1 MVLFSYLPLPGG
13 ISEGPHGSGDNLTV
27 GQNSGAFIPGGGGK
41 PSGSLPDL
49 TNFHVNSQSPSPCS
63 GPNVASGES
72 SNGQAM
78 PFCQS
83 LSTAAVCS
91 PNYSPVSV
99 AQITVFSNMINI
111 CVLDKENLDKYL
123 TNNKLIFTL
132 EYHEYQIVNNKMQ
145 YYRLSSNTYNLYVGL
160 K

>member
-1 MVLFSYLPLPGG
+1 MYRRRISLNISFSDHIFHYVLSSSYLPLPGG

-27 GQNSGAFIPGGGGK
+27 TQNSGAFIPGGGGK

-78 PFCQS
+78 PFSQS

-91 PNYSPVSV
+91 PNYSPVSSLRL
-99 AQITVFSNMINI
+99 TVFHMIEI
-111 CVLDKENLDKYL
+111 
-123 TNNKLIFTL
+123 I
-132 EYHEYQIVNNKMQ
+132 I
-145 YYRLSSNTYNLYVGL
+145 
-160 K
+160 

>member
-1 MVLFSYLPLPGG
+1 MYRRRIFSLNNSFSDHIFYYVLSSSYLPLPGG

-27 GQNSGAFIPGGGGK
+27 TQNSGAFIPGGGGK

-63 GPNVASGES
+63 GPNIASGES

-78 PFCQS
+78 PFSQS

-91 PNYSPVSV
+91 PNYSPVSSLRL
-99 AQITVFSNMINI
+99 TVFHVIEI
-111 CVLDKENLDKYL
+111 
-123 TNNKLIFTL
+123 I
-132 EYHEYQIVNNKMQ
+132 I
-145 YYRLSSNTYNLYVGL
+145 
-160 K
+160 

>member
-1 MVLFSYLPLPGG
+1 MVFHSYLPLPGG

-27 GQNSGAFIPGGGGK
+27 AQDSGAFIPGGGGK

-63 GPNVASGES
+63 GPNGASGES

-78 PFCQS
+78 PFSQS
-83 LSTAAVCS
+83 LSTATVCS

-99 AQITVFSNMINI
+99 LSLTEILHVISIIIAV
-111 CVLDKENLDKYL
+111 VKE
-123 TNNKLIFTL
+123 
-132 EYHEYQIVNNKMQ
+132 
-145 YYRLSSNTYNLYVGL
+145 
-160 K
+160 